1 MAGLLAGIKGGAALK
16 KVDES
21 EIRDASGVKSAGAV
35 VGAVTEKKPEAVQG
49 GVSAATARA
58 NLAAKFGGGGGG
70 GGGGGSTAPRAG
82 AGNSSSNRPGMNSN
96 HAGAAKAGGGA
107 AAGGGGFKS
116 QLQNNATSSS
126 AAASSGGGGALTEA
140 RLLGLETRLAS
151 IEAKLDRLLEIAGVP
166 V

>member
-1 MAGLLAGIKGGAALK
+1 MAGLLAGIKGGATLK

-35 VGAVTEKKPEAVQG
+35 VGAVTEKKPEPVQG

-58 NLAAKFGGGGGG
+58 NLASKFG